1 MATPKFRVGER
12 VRVRKNLVRICYMH
26 EDSIYVSNMKNYE
39 GDVVTISA
47 CTSGSRYGEFVY
59 RVKDNPFAWDEYL
72 LEPLNESLDEPQDE
86 CCMYGDACCAT
97 YTCNKPISWS
107 LSSRGI
113 KKVIYNNPA
122 TIILWEDGT
131 KTVVKVQNG
140 DTYSKELGF
149 AMCVSKKYFGNQS
162 NFNNVFKK
170 YVYDKE

>member
-1 MATPKFRVGER
+1 MATPKFRFGER
-12 VRVRKNLVRICYMH
+12 VRVRKNLVRICFML
-26 EDSIYVSNMKNYE
+26 EDSVYVSSMKRYE

-47 CTSGSRYGEFVY
+47 CTPGSRYGDFVY
-59 RVKDNPFAWDEYL
+59 RVKENPFAWDEYL
-72 LEPLNESLDEPQDE
+72 LEPLNESLDESQGKWR
-86 CCMYGDACCAT
+86 MYT
-97 YTCNKPISWS
+97 
-107 LSSRGI
+107 I

-170 YVYDKE
+170 YVYVKE

>member
-12 VRVRKNLVRICYMH
+12 VRVRKNLVRICFMH
-26 EDSIYVSNMKNYE
+26 EDSIYVSNMKRYE

-47 CTSGSRYGEFVY
+47 CTSGSRYGDFVY
-59 RVKDNPFAWDEYL
+59 RVKENPFAWDEYL
-72 LEPLNESLDEPQDE
+72 LEPLNGSLDELQNE
-86 CCMYGDACCAT
+86 CCMY
-97 YTCNKPISWS
+97 
-107 LSSRGI
+107 GI

-122 TIILWEDGT
+122 TIILWKDGT

-170 YVYDKE
+170 YVYGKE